1 MRQSTKFG
9 SLISALILFLLSS
22 HALSP
27 AEGQRATAAGDIWRD
42 KSPHKSGFVQ
52 ANGVRLH
59 ALDWGGKGKTMLFL
73 ADIGYSAHV
82 FDEIAPK
89 FTDSFHVIGLTRRGQ
104 GESEKPASGYDTDT
118 LIEDIR
124 QFLDKK
130 GIGKVIIAGHGL
142 AGVEMTRFATIFKSR
157 VEKLVYFDAA
167 YDSDDANSV
176 LARYEETLK
185 SLPPPPYPLRDNANF
200 DALRSWGKLRLG
212 CWSEAMEAELRAD
225 IIRRPDGGISDAMPA
240 RVEDGLRRNA
250 VVSAG
255 DFANFKAPALSFYAM
270 DSIRSV
276 FPWASQ
282 DISASNR
289 KAGQRFADY
298 GNELKKDQIARFL
311 KGGTNRRA
319 VDLPDT
325 VHHCFIA
332 RQDKI
337 VQDMKTFLSE
347 K

>member
-1 MRQSTKFG
+1 MTKYL
-9 SLISALILFLLSS
+9 SLMTANILFLLCS
-22 HALSP
+22 LSQP
-27 AEGQRATAAGDIWRD
+27 WAEAQRAVAVGDVWRD
-42 KSPHKSGFVQ
+42 KSLHKSGFVL

-59 ALDWGGKGKTMLFL
+59 ALDWGGKGKTLLFL

-89 FTDSFHVIGLTRRGQ
+89 FTDSFHVIALTRRGQ

-142 AGVEMTRFATIFKSR
+142 AGVEMTRFASVLKSR

-167 YDSDDANSV
+167 YDSDDSNSV
-176 LARYEETLK
+176 LSRYEETLK
-185 SLPPPPYPLRDNANF
+185 ILPPPPYPVRDNANF

-225 IIRRPDGGISDAMPA
+225 IVRRSDGGIEDAMPV
-240 RVEDGLRRNA
+240 RVEESLRRNA
-250 VVSAG
+250 IVSAG
-255 DFANFKAPALSFYAM
+255 DFANIKAPALSFYAM

-276 FPWASQ
+276 FPWLPQ
-282 DISASNR
+282 DISPSNR

-298 GNELKKDQIARFL
+298 GNALKKEQIARFL

-319 VDLPDT
+319 VELPDT

-337 VQDMKTFLSE
+337 VQEMKTFLSE